1 MKSIKIHGKDYVL
14 VNSRIKEFRTNPKY
28 NEWGME
34 TIKTLDE
41 WFESTNKKTGEII
54 QDNRVE
60 FKCIITNASGKRIS
74 DGDARELKS
83 SSYINQTSHIENCQT
98 SAIGRA
104 LGFLGIGID
113 TSIASADEVVNA
125 INNQPKKAE
134 DNRPWLDINQ
144 KKAVLNNQQSN
155 AKQEAQRILK
165 KYRIKTIWATE
176 IKNQF
181 KL

>member
-28 NEWGME
+28 ENYGLE

-41 WFESTNKKTGEII
+41 WFEYTDKKTGEII

-60 FKCIITNASGKRIS
+60 FKCIITNASGKTVS
-74 DGDARELKS
+74 NGTARELMS
-83 SSYINQTSHIENCQT
+83 SSYINKTSHIENCET
-98 SAIGRA
+98 SAVGRA

-125 INNQPKKAE
+125 VNNQPEKTE
-134 DNRPWLDINQ
+134 DNRPWLNNTQLTATLKGTIQQAEKVINDYRM
-144 KKAVLNNQQSN
+144 KKEYRTKIN
-155 AKQEAQRILK
+155 KQFNLK
-165 KYRIKTIWATE
+165 
-176 IKNQF
+176 
-181 KL
+181 

>member
-28 NEWGME
+28 ENYGLE

-41 WFESTNKKTGEII
+41 WFEYTDKKTGEII

-60 FKCIITNASGKRIS
+60 FKCIITNASGKTVS
-74 DGDARELKS
+74 NGTARELMS
-83 SSYINQTSHIENCQT
+83 SSYINKTSHIENCET
-98 SAIGRA
+98 SAVGRA

-125 INNQPKKAE
+125 VNNQPEKKE
-134 DNRPWLDINQ
+134 DNRPWLNNTQLTATLKGTIQQAEKVINDYRM
-144 KKAVLNNQQSN
+144 KKEYRTKIN
-155 AKQEAQRILK
+155 KQFNLK
-165 KYRIKTIWATE
+165 
-176 IKNQF
+176 
-181 KL
+181 

>member
-14 VNSRIKEFRTNPKY
+14 VNDRIKEFTTNPKY
-28 NEWGME
+28 NDWGLE

-41 WFESTNKKTGEII
+41 WFETTDKKTGEII

-98 SAIGRA
+98 SAVGRA

-113 TSIASADEVVNA
+113 TSIASADEVQTAV
-125 INNQPKKAE
+125 NNQSK
-134 DNRPWLDINQ
+134 DNRPWLIETELTATLKGTQ
-144 KKAVLNNQQSN
+144 AQALTVIKTRRMKKEYREKINNQFN
-155 AKQEAQRILK
+155 LK
-165 KYRIKTIWATE
+165 
-176 IKNQF
+176 
-181 KL
+181 

>member
-28 NEWGME
+28 DDYGLQ

-60 FKCIITNASGKRIS
+60 FKCIITNASGKPIS
-74 DGDARELKS
+74 EATARELKS
-83 SSYINQTSHIENCQT
+83 SSFINQTSHIENCET
-98 SAIGRA
+98 SAVGRA

-113 TSIASADEVVNA
+113 TAIASAEEVQTAVVNQVKDNRTWLNETQLNA
-125 INNQPKKAE
+125 TLKGTKEQAEKVVANYKMKKEYREKINNKF
-134 DNRPWLDINQ
+134 N
-144 KKAVLNNQQSN
+144 
-155 AKQEAQRILK
+155 
-165 KYRIKTIWATE
+165 IK
-176 IKNQF
+176 
-181 KL
+181 

>member
-14 VNSRIKEFRTNPKY
+14 VNDRIKEFRTNPKY
-28 NEWGME
+28 NDYGLK
-34 TIKTLDE
+34 TKKTLDE
-41 WFESTNKKTGEII
+41 WFESTDKKTGEII

-60 FKCIITNASGKRIS
+60 FKCIITNASGKSVS

-113 TSIASADEVVNA
+113 TSIASANEVINA
-125 INNQPKKAE
+125 VNNQPEKKE
-134 DNRPWLDINQ
+134 DDRAWLNENQ
-144 KKAVLNNQQSN
+144 KNAVLKRT
-155 AKQEAQRILK
+155 KQEAERIIKQYRMK
-165 KYRIKTIWATE
+165 KEYRTE
-176 IKNQF
+176 INNKF
-181 KL
+181 KIK

>member
-28 NEWGME
+28 DDYGLQ

-60 FKCIITNASGKRIS
+60 FKCIITNASGKPIS
-74 DGDARELKS
+74 EATARELKS
-83 SSYINQTSHIENCQT
+83 SSFINQTSHIENCET
-98 SAIGRA
+98 SAVGRA

-113 TSIASADEVVNA
+113 TAIASAEEVQTAVVNQVKDNRTWLNETQLNA
-125 INNQPKKAE
+125 TLKGTKEQAEKVIANYKMKKEYREKINNKF
-134 DNRPWLDINQ
+134 N
-144 KKAVLNNQQSN
+144 
-155 AKQEAQRILK
+155 
-165 KYRIKTIWATE
+165 IK
-176 IKNQF
+176 
-181 KL
+181 

>member
-28 NEWGME
+28 DDYGLQ

-60 FKCIITNASGKRIS
+60 FKCIISNASGKPIS
-74 DGDARELKS
+74 EATARELKS
-83 SSYINQTSHIENCQT
+83 SSFINQTSHIENCET
-98 SAIGRA
+98 SAVGRA

-113 TSIASADEVVNA
+113 TAIASAEEVQTAVVNQVKDNRTWLNETQLNA
-125 INNQPKKAE
+125 TLKGTKEQAEKVVANYKMKKEYREKINNKF
-134 DNRPWLDINQ
+134 N
-144 KKAVLNNQQSN
+144 
-155 AKQEAQRILK
+155 
-165 KYRIKTIWATE
+165 IK
-176 IKNQF
+176 
-181 KL
+181 

>member
-28 NEWGME
+28 GDYGLQ

-60 FKCIITNASGKRIS
+60 FKCIITNASGKPIS
-74 DGDARELKS
+74 EATARELKS
-83 SSYINQTSHIENCQT
+83 SSFINQTSHIENCET
-98 SAIGRA
+98 SAVGRA

-125 INNQPKKAE
+125 INNQT
-134 DNRPWLDINQ
+134 Q
-144 KKAVLNNQQSN
+144 KKDEREWLQKWQLDAVLKST
-155 AKQEAQRILK
+155 KTEALRIIKDYKMK
-165 KYRIKTIWATE
+165 KEYRTE
-176 IKNQF
+176 INNKF
-181 KL
+181 KLK

>member
-14 VNSRIKEFRTNPKY
+14 VNDRIKEFRTNPKY
-28 NEWGME
+28 NDYGLK
-34 TIKTLDE
+34 TKKTLDE
-41 WFESTNKKTGEII
+41 WFESTDKKTGEII

-60 FKCIITNASGKRIS
+60 FKCIITNASGKSVS

-113 TSIASADEVVNA
+113 TSIASANEVINA
-125 INNQPKKAE
+125 VNNQPEKKE
-134 DNRPWLDINQ
+134 DDRAWLNENQ
-144 KKAVLNNQQSN
+144 KNAVLKST
-155 AKQEAQRILK
+155 KQEAERIIKQYRMK
-165 KYRIKTIWATE
+165 KEYRTE
-176 IKNQF
+176 INNKF
-181 KL
+181 KIK

>member
-14 VNSRIKEFRTNPKY
+14 INSRIKEFRTNPKY

-98 SAIGRA
+98 SAVGRA

-113 TSIASADEVVNA
+113 TSIASADEVINA
-125 INNQPKKAE
+125 VNNQPEKKDE
-134 DNRPWLDINQ
+134 KEWLQ
-144 KKAVLNNQQSN
+144 KWQLDAVLKST
-155 AKQEAQRILK
+155 KQEALRILNDYKMK
-165 KYRIKTIWATE
+165 KEYRTE
-176 IKNQF
+176 INNKF
-181 KL
+181 KLK